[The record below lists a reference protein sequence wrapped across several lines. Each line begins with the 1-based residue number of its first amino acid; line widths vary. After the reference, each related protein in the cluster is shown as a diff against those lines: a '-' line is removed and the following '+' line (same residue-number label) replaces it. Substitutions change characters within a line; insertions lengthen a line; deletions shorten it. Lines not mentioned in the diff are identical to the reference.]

1 MLDTSKLLVLRA
13 VAEHGSIA
21 GAAREL
27 GYTRS
32 AVSQQMSALER
43 SAGVSLLI
51 RGGKTVT
58 LTPLG
63 RRLLEH
69 TERIL
74 VELRAAESAMRQ
86 SDGVAGRLKIG
97 IPFREGPPI
106 MSTAL
111 TKVRQRYPRLEVS
124 LVAISDQQGAEE
136 VKRGRLDVVILSTF
150 GAIPPL
156 PEAGLRQWILGCD
169 RLSLCTP
176 LQHPLADLETC
187 RMEQLRD
194 ESWVVYQN
202 HPLSTVLLGLCS
214 SSGYRPRVAA
224 TVGDVATALGL
235 VGVGWGLT
243 IAPDL
248 TPGAPES
255 SIKRIALDGVDAK
268 RYSVLVCRDGEQ
280 DIPEIEAVV
289 TAVHTVTAR
298 TFTVL

>member
-21 GAAREL
+21 AAAREL

-63 RRLLEH
+63 RRLIEH

-86 SDGVAGRLKIG
+86 PGGVAGRLKIG

-124 LVAISDQQGAEE
+124 LVAITDQQGADE

-150 GAIPPL
+150 GAGPPL

-169 RLSLCTP
+169 RLSLCVP
-176 LQHPLADLETC
+176 VKHERAVLESC
-187 RMEQLRD
+187 RMEQLR
-194 ESWVVYQN
+194 EEQWIVYQH

-214 SSGYRPRVAA
+214 GSGYRPRVAA
-224 TVGDVATALGL
+224 TVGDAATALGL
-235 VGVGWGLT
+235 AGVGWGVT

-255 SIKRIALDGVDAK
+255 SIRRVPLDGVDAK

-280 DIPEIEAVV
+280 EIPEIDAVV
-289 TAVHTVTAR
+289 TAVHAVTAR
-298 TFTVL
+298 TFNP

>member
-1 MLDTSKLLVLRA
+1 MLDTSKLVVLRA

-63 RRLLEH
+63 QRLLEH

-74 VELRAAESAMRQ
+74 VELRAAEATLRQ
-86 SDGVAGRLKIG
+86 SDGVSGRLKIG
-97 IPFREGPPI
+97 IPFREGPPL

-111 TKVRQRYPRLEVS
+111 TNVRQRYPRLEIALVS
-124 LVAISDQQGAEE
+124 VSDQQGAEE
-136 VKRGRLDVVILSTF
+136 VKRWRLDVVILSTF
-150 GAIPPL
+150 GATPPL
-156 PEAGLRQWILGCD
+156 PQVGLRQWILGCD
-169 RLSLCTP
+169 RLRLCTP
-176 LQHPLADLETC
+176 LQHPLASLESC
-187 RMEQLRD
+187 RIEQLL
-194 ESWVVYQN
+194 EEPWVVYQN
-202 HPLSTVLLGLCS
+202 HPLGNVLLGLCS
-214 SSGYRPRVAA
+214 GAGFRPRVGA

-280 DIPEIEAVV
+280 DIPEIAAVV
-289 TAVHTVTAR
+289 TAVHKVTAR
-298 TFTVL
+298 TFTV